1 MLDTFFRVLAN
12 LFYLVPFQVRR
23 FKVEEPD
30 SQVLA
35 AGATKARKFGK
46 DSEVQHEAGWIAARR
61 GALILTQEK
70 LVCGSWEIPLS
81 TINNALLL
89 RVRSLFAKA
98 LVLKVSTT
106 DGYYYQFGLQYDP
119 AWETQTALKLTIE
132 EGKIKYSVFSI
143 ALRVILVIWLIWSLI
158 RWLS

>member
-1 MLDTFFRVLAN
+1 MLDTFFRVLTN

-23 FKVEEPD
+23 FKVKEPD

-35 AGATKARKFGK
+35 AGATKARKIGK
-46 DSEVQHEAGWIAARR
+46 DSKVQYEAGWIAARR

-70 LVCGSWEIPLS
+70 LVCGSWQIPLS

-89 RVRSLFAKA
+89 RVRSLFVKG
-98 LVLKVSTT
+98 LVLKLSTT
-106 DGYYYQFGLQYDP
+106 DGCHYQFGLQYDP

-132 EGKIKYSVFSI
+132 EGKIKHSVFSI
-143 ALRVILVIWLIWSLI
+143 ALRVILVIWLIWVLI

>member
-1 MLDTFFRVLAN
+1 MIDTFFRVLAN

-23 FKVEEPD
+23 FKVKEPN

-46 DSEVQHEAGWIAARR
+46 DSEVQYGAGWIAARR

-81 TINNALLL
+81 TISDALLL
-89 RVRSLFAKA
+89 RVRSLFGRS

-106 DGYYYQFGLQYDP
+106 DGSHYQFGLQYDP
-119 AWETQTALKLTIE
+119 AWETQTALGLTIE
-132 EGKIKYSVFSI
+132 EGKIQYSAFSI
-143 ALRVILVIWLIWSLI
+143 ALRVILVIWLIWVVI